1 MNEDNICSV
10 CWDTFK
16 FPKLLPCKHT
26 FCLPCLHEFV
36 EGLQDKSNL
45 VCPLC
50 REPCYVPE
58 KGFSDFPTNYFVPV
72 EKIAKHCQECNK
84 SFVSKVCFTCNTF
97 LCMKCDVMHSHGKS
111 IAEGVDEDSKSGSDL
126 RWQVMYANM
135 KSEFLYKQISMFVAE
150 FPSTGNRRKKI
161 RSLAFSR
168 NGGVYVTLLANPFL
182 LKYNKNGIVIDRI
195 RLASHSASVLLE
207 TSSDLL
213 LITLCNRHTT
223 VLHIPGFEF
232 MHFAK
237 TPNFYPLGIAELQ
250 NRNIVIGGP
259 THLCSNECNDDDCG
273 IANNSPGLLHVF
285 LPTGEFLYEISVDAS
300 ENIFLFPTHIAAS
313 SKAKTIAVCDTTLR
327 KVIVLDYKGKV
338 QALYKGWNRLRFALF
353 RETETFRPISV
364 CSTSDGNYVIAD
376 LRQDCLHVL
385 SPSGKFIG
393 ILRCE
398 NGDILSGTSAVCV
411 DSEDNIWVGHHNQG
425 TVSVLKPSR
434 FRNVFDQLQ
443 LPLLSELRL
452 LSDDGDEHFLS
463 HILPDA

>member
-1 MNEDNICSV
+1 
-10 CWDTFK
+10 
-16 FPKLLPCKHT
+16 
-26 FCLPCLHEFV
+26 
-36 EGLQDKSNL
+36 L

-72 EKIAKHCQECNK
+72 EKIAKDCQECNK

-97 LCMKCDVMHSHGKS
+97 LCMKCDVTHLHTTS
-111 IAEGVDEDSKSGSDL
+111 IAEGEEEDNDSGSDVGLPFHL
-126 RWQVMYANM
+126 RWQVRYANI

-150 FPSTGNRRKKI
+150 FPSTGNRRKHI
-161 RSLAFSR
+161 SSLAFSR
-168 NGGVYVTLLANPFL
+168 NGCVYVVLPANRFL
-182 LKYNKNGIVIDRI
+182 LKYNKNGIIIDRI
-195 RLASHSASVLLE
+195 RLVSYSSTILE
-207 TSSDLL
+207 ISNDML
-213 LITLCNRHTT
+213 LITLYNRHTT

-232 MHFAK
+232 MLFAK

-273 IANNSPGLLHVF
+273 IAKNSPGLLHVF
-285 LPTGEFLYEISVDAS
+285 SPKGEFLYEISFDAS
-300 ENIFLFPTHIAAS
+300 ENTFLYPTHIAAS
-313 SKAKTIAVCDTTLR
+313 SKAETIAVCDTNLK

-338 QALYKGWNRLRFALF
+338 QALYKGWNRSRFALS
-353 RETETFRPISV
+353 RETEAFRPISV

-398 NGDILSGTSAVCV
+398 NDNILSGTSAVCV

-443 LPLLSELRL
+443 LPLLSELPL